1 MRLAAPTNPRIA
13 EPKSQAA
20 GSKGMGSRPDPVVCL
35 RTAHFFTRVARG
47 DTMTGNIST
56 RGAPVSDAAKL
67 LIDQALELSALERAV
82 VAEQLLLSLDRPDP
96 KIDAVWASEAE
107 SRLAAYQN
115 GRTEAVP
122 RDGVRS

>member
-1 MRLAAPTNPRIA
+1 
-13 EPKSQAA
+13 
-20 GSKGMGSRPDPVVCL
+20 
-35 RTAHFFTRVARG
+35 
-47 DTMTGNIST
+47 MTGNIST